1 MPVSDSEVKHD
12 KASNETDQKVF
23 NLHPKDAGSGL
34 SESKDQ
40 KVFNLHPKDAGS
52 GLSESKDQKV
62 FNPHPKDAGSGL
74 SEPKDQKVFNPHP
87 KDAGSGLS
95 EPKDQKVFNPWN
107 PRNKIIDDATL
118 RAILAKYGVMEPLP
132 HPELFRQAC
141 VHKSYVDRREEWAS
155 EAAASQVAAA
165 SLAQEAEPLLAE
177 RPPNCLPLQEADN
190 EESEFAGDSLLGC
203 VVALYLYERYAGKGE
218 GFLTRL
224 RTRIVNNKM
233 LGELAKKLGLE
244 PWIIVSRHVEDVCVG
259 GRGNLRLLGSMLEA
273 WIYALFKNYETPEN
287 PGRGFKVVR
296 TFLVN
301 VIQRHVNFVELIT
314 DDTNFKDQ
322 LLRHFQATYHQP
334 PRYREVSVVGPPH
347 DRVFTMGV
355 IDPANESK
363 IIAKATARNKKVA
376 EQEASR
382 LALAALCPDA

>member
-1 MPVSDSEVKHD
+1 MPVSDSDLK
-12 KASNETDQKVF
+12 
-23 NLHPKDAGSGL
+23 
-34 SESKDQ
+34 ESKDQ
-40 KVFNLHPKDAGS
+40 K
-52 GLSESKDQKV
+52 DQKI
-62 FNPHPKDAGSGL
+62 FNQAPKESGSRP
-74 SEPKDQKVFNPHP
+74 E
-87 KDAGSGLS
+87 A
-95 EPKDQKVFNPWN
+95 EAKVFNPWN

-118 RAILAKYGVMEPLP
+118 HAILSKYGVTEPLP

-155 EAAASQVAAA
+155 EAAASQVAQKA
-165 SLAQEAEPLLAE
+165 SETATHRKSSEDEEPLLAE

-273 WIYALFKNYETPEN
+273 WIYALFKNFEDSQS
-287 PGRGFKVVR
+287 PGGGSKGFKVVR

-363 IIAKATARNKKVA
+363 VIAKATARNKKVA

-382 LALAALCPDA
+382 LALAALCPES

>member
-1 MPVSDSEVKHD
+1 MPASDSEVKPD
-12 KASNETDQKVF
+12 A
-23 NLHPKDAGSGL
+23 KDT
-34 SESKDQ
+34 
-40 KVFNLHPKDAGS
+40 
-52 GLSESKDQKV
+52 
-62 FNPHPKDAGSGL
+62 
-74 SEPKDQKVFNPHP
+74 
-87 KDAGSGLS
+87 
-95 EPKDQKVFNPWN
+95 KVFNPWN

-118 RAILAKYGVMEPLP
+118 HAILAKYGVTEPLP

-155 EAAASQVAAA
+155 EASAHRASEASASALQRSSEAAS
-165 SLAQEAEPLLAE
+165 SAQATEEPLLAE

-273 WIYALFKNYETPEN
+273 WIYALFKNYETPQN
-287 PGRGFKVVR
+287 PGRGLPPHPEGSRGFKVVR

-355 IDPANESK
+355 IDPANETK
-363 IIAKATARNKKVA
+363 IIARATARNKKVA

-382 LALAALCPDA
+382 LALAALCPE